1 MADSTTPAPAWTRP
15 AAPDRHPLNRPV
27 APPLCRSRGHRPA
40 STVRGH
46 AGTGAAESTI
56 LAMRVEIPTTPVTPD
71 QPVVPSEPVTP
82 AAPTPDREAPATPA
96 EPPDAPPPDDP
107 LPLQPDEQPSES

>member
-1 MADSTTPAPAWTRP
+1 MVDSTTPAPAWTR
-15 AAPDRHPLNRPV
+15 
-27 APPLCRSRGHRPA
+27 
-40 STVRGH
+40 
-46 AGTGAAESTI
+46 AAESTI
-56 LAMRVEIPTTPVTPD
+56 LAMRVEVPTTPVTPD

-82 AAPTPDREAPATPA
+82 ADPTPDREAPATPA